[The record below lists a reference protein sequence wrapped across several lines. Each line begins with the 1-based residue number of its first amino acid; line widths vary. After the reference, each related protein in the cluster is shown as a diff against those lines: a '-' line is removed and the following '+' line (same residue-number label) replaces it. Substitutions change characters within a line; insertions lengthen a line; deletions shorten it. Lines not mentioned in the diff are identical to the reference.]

1 MLFIEDHLHDF
12 TYAMLSL
19 NKSKTTG
26 FFFFSVGK
34 GRQLLHITPDE
45 SHQCAFS
52 QTVHLFVFDWYSL
65 RINMYKF

>member
-19 NKSKTTG
+19 NKSKVTG

-34 GRQLLHITPDE
+34 GRQLLHMTHEMSLI
-45 SHQCAFS
+45 SVRFLKLFIYLFLS
-52 QTVHLFVFDWYSL
+52 GVHL
-65 RINMYKF
+65 R